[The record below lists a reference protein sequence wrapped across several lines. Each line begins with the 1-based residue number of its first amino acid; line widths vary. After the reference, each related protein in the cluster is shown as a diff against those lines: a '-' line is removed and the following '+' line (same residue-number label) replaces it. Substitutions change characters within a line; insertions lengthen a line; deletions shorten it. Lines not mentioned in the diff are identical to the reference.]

1 MFFFKV
7 SCRYI
12 KKKYPSKENK
22 KMLLKYLYLVYV
34 SLTLL
39 FNIPA
44 ADFEEK
50 HVGLIDLLAMLAQ
63 SRCRV
68 GGGPPLTGP

>member
-1 MFFFKV
+1 MDIFF
-7 SCRYI
+7 
-12 KKKYPSKENK
+12 N
-22 KMLLKYLYLVYV
+22 M
-34 SLTLL
+34 
-39 FNIPA
+39 PA